1 MDGAIGIAMQ
11 IIAALEAAHE
21 RGIVHRDLK
30 PANIKL
36 RSDGVV
42 KVLDFG
48 IAKAYGDPVTS
59 TDSQPA
65 VLTTPVTQ
73 TGIILGTAAYMS
85 PEQARGLPIDQRA
98 DIWAFGCVLYE
109 MLTGQ
114 SAFGGEDVPMTLAR
128 VLAQDTDIKSLPAT
142 ISPAVRQ
149 TLRVCLRK
157 ELSERVAD
165 IRDVRLALEG
175 AFEADVAV
183 RGAALESPR
192 ASWRRRLGISV
203 ALLSSAAIAGFGG
216 WSLRTTPDPALVRS
230 LLTPPESARYT
241 PTSADP
247 HLAIT
252 SDGSRVVYVGQADG
266 RQRIFVRD
274 LARLEASTLTDL
286 TTLIRSVFVSFDGSE
301 VGYSD
306 GSALYRVPIV
316 GGQPEMITDALD
328 GFPRGAAWGP
338 DGTIVFASSGPGGLW
353 RVPASGG
360 EPQAVTTPEPGMDH
374 VLPSYLPD
382 GSGVLFTIL
391 RPGGDLEVAQIA
403 HVALPSLET
412 RVLFSGGTNPQY
424 AASGH
429 ILFAR
434 GTDLAAVRFAP
445 GSPSVATSPVTVVS
459 GINVTEFGVA
469 DFAIAQSGTLVY
481 ATGGVSAE
489 DVAVVAF
496 DRDGGERVL
505 DLPAMGYSHPRVSP
519 DGTRLAVDVAAQD
532 VWIVDLERE
541 TVSRMTTTPD
551 MDNRPDWTPD
561 GEQVVFAS
569 LREGLGRF
577 SFFRQRADGTGEAEK
592 LLTSVEPGQFKAHG
606 WSPDGT
612 QMVFDYGR
620 QPALDIGVLS
630 IDGKEDWQPLLASE
644 ANEAAPSLSPDGNWI
659 AYASDRTGRCEVY
672 VERFPQ
678 LGNRRQ
684 ISTDGGAEVLWSRT
698 GDELFYRERTRLMA
712 VRADLGPV
720 LSVGQPEAVLTGL
733 RNSPDCLERAYDV
746 SYDGRTIYIVRDRA
760 GAEPD
765 LILVQNWLQEL
776 GRLVPTR

>member
-1 MDGAIGIAMQ
+1 MSLTAGARLGAYQIGQPIGAGGMGEVYRATDTVLDREVAVKILPESFAEDTDRAARFRQEAKTLASLNHVNIAQIYGLEESDGIVAIIMELVEGPTLAERIERGSLAMDGAIGIAMQ

-338 DGTIVFASSGPGGLW
+338 DGTS
-353 RVPASGG
+353 PAWTTCFLRTF
-360 EPQAVTTPEPGMDH
+360 PTAV
-374 VLPSYLPD
+374 
-382 GSGVLFTIL
+382 
-391 RPGGDLEVAQIA
+391 AC
-403 HVALPSLET
+403 
-412 RVLFSGGTNPQY
+412 
-424 AASGH
+424 
-429 ILFAR
+429 
-434 GTDLAAVRFAP
+434 
-445 GSPSVATSPVTVVS
+445 
-459 GINVTEFGVA
+459 
-469 DFAIAQSGTLVY
+469 
-481 ATGGVSAE
+481 
-489 DVAVVAF
+489 
-496 DRDGGERVL
+496 
-505 DLPAMGYSHPRVSP
+505 
-519 DGTRLAVDVAAQD
+519 
-532 VWIVDLERE
+532 
-541 TVSRMTTTPD
+541 
-551 MDNRPDWTPD
+551 
-561 GEQVVFAS
+561 S
-569 LREGLGRF
+569 LR
-577 SFFRQRADGTGEAEK
+577 S
-592 LLTSVEPGQFKAHG
+592 
-606 WSPDGT
+606 
-612 QMVFDYGR
+612 
-620 QPALDIGVLS
+620 
-630 IDGKEDWQPLLASE
+630 
-644 ANEAAPSLSPDGNWI
+644 
-659 AYASDRTGRCEVY
+659 
-672 VERFPQ
+672 
-678 LGNRRQ
+678 
-684 ISTDGGAEVLWSRT
+684 
-698 GDELFYRERTRLMA
+698 
-712 VRADLGPV
+712 
-720 LSVGQPEAVLTGL
+720 
-733 RNSPDCLERAYDV
+733 
-746 SYDGRTIYIVRDRA
+746 
-760 GAEPD
+760 
-765 LILVQNWLQEL
+765 
-776 GRLVPTR
+776 